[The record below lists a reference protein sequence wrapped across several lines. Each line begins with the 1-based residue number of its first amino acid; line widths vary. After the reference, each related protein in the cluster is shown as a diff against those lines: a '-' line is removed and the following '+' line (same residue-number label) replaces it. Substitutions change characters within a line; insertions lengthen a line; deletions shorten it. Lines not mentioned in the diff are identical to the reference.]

1 MSAVRFVVALIALLA
16 VSGPSVLAPP
26 VQAQGIYLDAP
37 GLLLKKAPPPPPP
50 DVKPPPGIWPRL
62 DPGAVLCRSE
72 GDLDR
77 VAANRSGGPGGGAV
91 DCRIVR
97 EPTGVTI
104 LRRSGGRSQV
114 RLIGQPNA
122 EGWTDVWLPEKPPGA
137 R

>member
-16 VSGPSVLAPP
+16 VSGLS

-37 GLLLKKAPPPPPP
+37 GFLLKKPPPPPP
-50 DVKPPPGIWPRL
+50 DVKPPPSLWPRL

-114 RLIGQPNA
+114 RLMGQPNA